1 MRNKVFQDRWK
12 KLVAFDEIRRFKLLE
27 IIQYCFIFFIL
38 SLIVSMIMNKTYYYK
53 YVAEQ
58 RKKRESKLQR
68 KISMKEGII
77 LIFTLF
83 IEILILTISIF
94 YIRKIVLLVPSIG
107 TFYSNKFKPLTTM
120 NFVINIPLIF
130 VFLELVPEFHGQF
143 THLSEFLTSL

>member
-1 MRNKVFQDRWK
+1 MRNKLFQERWK
-12 KLVAFDEIRRFKLLE
+12 KLVAFDEIRQFKLLE

-38 SLIVSMIMNKTYYYK
+38 TLIITMILNKTYYK
-53 YVAEQ
+53 YVTNQ

-83 IEILILTISIF
+83 IEILILTISLF

-107 TFYSNKFKPLTTM
+107 TFYSKKFKPLTALS
-120 NFVINIPLIF
+120 FVINIPLIF
-130 VFLELVPEFHGQF
+130 VFLEMLPEFHGQF
-143 THLSEFLTSL
+143 KDLSGFLTSL

>member
-1 MRNKVFQDRWK
+1 MRNKLFQERWK
-12 KLVAFDEIRRFKLLE
+12 KLVAFDEIRQSKLLE
-27 IIQYCFIFFIL
+27 ITQYCLIFFIL
-38 SLIVSMIMNKTYYYK
+38 SLIVSMILNKTYYK

-83 IEILILTISIF
+83 IEILILTISLF

-107 TFYSNKFKPLTTM
+107 SFYSKKFKPLTTLS
-120 NFVINIPLIF
+120 FVINIPLIF

-143 THLSEFLTSL
+143 KDLSDFLTSL

>member
-38 SLIVSMIMNKTYYYK
+38 SLIVSIIMNKTYYK

>member
-1 MRNKVFQDRWK
+1 MRNKLFQERWK
-12 KLVAFDEIRRFKLLE
+12 KLVAFDEIRQSKLLE
-27 IIQYCFIFFIL
+27 IIQYCLIFFIL
-38 SLIVSMIMNKTYYYK
+38 SLIVSMILNKTYYK

-83 IEILILTISIF
+83 IEILILTISLF

-107 TFYSNKFKPLTTM
+107 TFYSKKFKPLTTLS
-120 NFVINIPLIF
+120 FVINIPLIF

-143 THLSEFLTSL
+143 KDLSDFLTSL

>member
-1 MRNKVFQDRWK
+1 MRNKLFQERWK
-12 KLVAFDEIRRFKLLE
+12 KLVAFDEIRQFKLLE
-27 IIQYCFIFFIL
+27 ITQYCLIFFIL
-38 SLIVSMIMNKTYYYK
+38 SLIVSMILNKTYYK

-68 KISMKEGII
+68 KISMKEGIV

-83 IEILILTISIF
+83 IEILILTISLF

-107 TFYSNKFKPLTTM
+107 TFYSKKFKPLTAL

-130 VFLELVPEFHGQF
+130 VFLELIPEFHGQF
-143 THLSEFLTSL
+143 KDLSDFLTSL